1 MERLEVKK
9 IKGKTY
15 YYYSKWGRAD
25 GGRCRRIWQRYLGT
39 AENILKII
47 NDKSEKRKPIYA
59 EVFQF
64 GLSKVLWQENEKAN
78 VIETVDRQC
87 KKRQQGLS
95 LGKYISIAAI
105 NRAISPVSKLGM
117 WEWFSATSLVRE
129 LPEVDETSISAQ
141 QFWNHMDKISIEDC
155 QSIWKELILRVLEN
169 EKIDLS
175 SISYD
180 GTNYYTF
187 IDTFN
192 THCSIAKRGKNK
204 QGRANLRQISYALF
218 CAADGHIPL
227 LYDVYD
233 GNKTDVVHF
242 PEALKRFKKLF
253 TILPDKQLLKKTT
266 LIFDKGNNSEDNF
279 KKIDKH
285 KFYFVTSS
293 KLDQHK
299 ELTSV
304 SNNSP
309 QFAQCKQEGLES
321 TKTFRVNKTFYG
333 KERTF
338 VVSYNTKLFNA
349 QWQTLQAD
357 IQKAIKELS
366 ELQKKLDDRL
376 NKIVT
381 KGKKPSLD
389 SIKSQCKEI
398 LHREYLKDIITIT
411 YSSKE
416 DLPKIE
422 YEINQVVFKTIID
435 TYLGKNIIVTNRSA
449 WTDEQI
455 VTAYRSQY
463 IIEGVFKESKDR
475 KHGTWWP
482 QYHWTDSKIHVH
494 ALYCTIALLL
504 RAVMLRKVQA
514 TGMKISMP
522 RLLTELV
529 TIKEVVNVYETENKK
544 NQETV
549 LTKCS
554 DLQEKLLQI
563 FGLNLKS
570 LQN

>member
-15 YYYSKWGRAD
+15 YYYSKWGRVN

-39 AENILKII
+39 AESLLKMI
-47 NDKSEKRKPIYA
+47 NNKEEKRKPIYA

-64 GLSKVLWQENEKAN
+64 GLSKTLWKENERAD
-78 VIETVDRQC
+78 VIEIVDKIC
-87 KKRQQGLS
+87 KKRRQGLS

-105 NRAISPVSKLGM
+105 NRAIAPVSKFGM

-129 LPEVDETSISAQ
+129 LPEVNETSISSQ

-155 QSIWKELILRVLEN
+155 HSIWKELILRFIEN
-169 EKIDLS
+169 EKINLS

-192 THCSIAKRGKNK
+192 MRCSIAKRGKNK
-204 QGRANLRQISYALF
+204 QGRANLRQISYSLF

-233 GNKTDVVHF
+233 GNKTDVTHF

-253 TILPDKQLLKKTT
+253 TTLPDKQLLKKTT

-304 SNNSP
+304 SNKSDR
-309 QFAQCKQEGLES
+309 FTQCKQDGLES
-321 TKTFRVNKTFYG
+321 TKTFRANKIFCG
-333 KERTF
+333 KERIF

-357 IQKAIKELS
+357 IQKALKELS
-366 ELQKKLDDRL
+366 ELQKKLEDRL

-381 KGKKPSLD
+381 KGKKPTLQ
-389 SIKSQCKEI
+389 SIKGQCKKI
-398 LHREYLKDIITIT
+398 LSREYLKDIIGIT
-411 YSSKE
+411 YSLKE

-422 YEINQVVFKTIID
+422 YKINQEAFKAIAD
-435 TYLGKNIIVTNRSA
+435 TYLGKNIIVTNRTA
-449 WTDEQI
+449 WTNEQI

-463 IIEGVFKESKDR
+463 IIEGIFKESKDR

-504 RAVMLRKVQA
+504 RAVMLRKVQSM
-514 TGMKISMP
+514 GIKISMSK
-522 RLLTELV
+522 LMSELSK
-529 TIKEVVNVYETENKK
+529 IKEVVNVYEAGNKK

-554 DLQEKLLQI
+554 DLQERLLQI
-563 FGLNLKS
+563 FKLNLKS
-570 LQN
+570 SQN